1 MDRQITAM
9 TSRKTRMKLIE
20 LLGRD
25 LSALDAEH
33 LRRHR
38 RIADSACSTRMSVDG
53 RRIVGFA
60 SNDYLGLAAHP
71 ALIQALGD
79 GARRYGA
86 HGRRPGAAGDC
97 TGRRGDDILID
108 TGADGQSTLPYREG
122 HTQIDAAR
130 VFRGDAHASMR
141 AVQVTPLGWGALH
154 EQFGLDDRMLANVAE
169 VPEPHPL
176 A

>member
-20 LLGRD
+20 SLGRD

-79 GARRYGA
+79 GARHHGGA
-86 HGRRPGAAGDC
+86 GNHPPSDRKNGLGFDTDKSGLTEQPQPSKLRR
-97 TGRRGDDILID
+97 
-108 TGADGQSTLPYREG
+108 
-122 HTQIDAAR
+122 
-130 VFRGDAHASMR
+130 
-141 AVQVTPLGWGALH
+141 
-154 EQFGLDDRMLANVAE
+154 
-169 VPEPHPL
+169 
-176 A
+176 